1 MLFFAVILATF
12 VVLYFCSSVII
23 VQQQETVIVERL
35 GQYYQTLEPGLHLIF
50 APIDKARPMIKIDK
64 ARTIDGR
71 TYTTQTYAKRID
83 LRETVY
89 DFPRQNVITKD
100 NVTISINALLYFQ
113 IVDARR
119 ALYSIE
125 NLPEAIEKLTQTN
138 LRNLVGQLALDE
150 TLVSRDIINDKLRDI
165 LDKAT
170 DKWGVKVNRVELQD
184 IVPPASIQQAMEKE
198 KKAEQDRRAT
208 ILEAEGIKKSAI
220 LTAEGEKMAA
230 INKAEGEKQAEI
242 LRAEGVAQARII
254 EAEAEKEAIAR
265 IIGALADKGKPD
277 QYLIAMKY
285 LETLGNIT
293 KGQDNK
299 VVYMPYEATG
309 ILSSVDGIKQMFD
322 NK

>member
-1 MLFFAVILATF
+1 
-12 VVLYFCSSVII
+12 
-23 VQQQETVIVERL
+23 
-35 GQYYQTLEPGLHLIF
+35 
-50 APIDKARPMIKIDK
+50 
-64 ARTIDGR
+64 
-71 TYTTQTYAKRID
+71 
-83 LRETVY
+83 
-89 DFPRQNVITKD
+89 
-100 NVTISINALLYFQ
+100 
-113 IVDARR
+113 
-119 ALYSIE
+119 
-125 NLPEAIEKLTQTN
+125 
-138 LRNLVGQLALDE
+138 
-150 TLVSRDIINDKLRDI
+150 
-165 LDKAT
+165 
-170 DKWGVKVNRVELQD
+170 
-184 IVPPASIQQAMEKE
+184 MEKE

-242 LRAEGVAQARII
+242 LRAEGIAQARII
-254 EAEAEKEAIAR
+254 EAEAEKEAIGR